1 MRVIW
6 DADKASQNLRKH
18 GVRFS
23 DAELALSDPFALTH
37 EDRAARGEPRFVSMG
52 MDASGRVVVVIYTHR
67 GDDLRLI
74 SARVAT
80 RREKKQYEEGI
91 RLQ

>member
-6 DADKASQNLRKH
+6 DPDKARQNLRKH

-23 DAELALSDPFALTH
+23 DAEVALFDAFALTR
-37 EDRAARGEPRFVSMG
+37 EDKAARGESRFVSSG
-52 MDASGRVVVVIYTHR
+52 RDTTGRVVVVVYTHR

-80 RREKKQYEEGI
+80 RREKKLYEEGI
-91 RLQ
+91 